1 MLSRPGEF
9 NPNNYGISLLP
20 AMMSDYAKKKKK
32 KKKLVVVKATQ
43 LVVMRR
49 SRVRRSRFSRP
60 LPVTAPAA
68 LVGHLILGKRR
79 PLWVAVAA
87 E

>member
-32 KKKLVVVKATQ
+32 KKKNFRRESKASC
-43 LVVMRR
+43 RHEEKPCEEK
-49 SRVRRSRFSRP
+49 P
-60 LPVTAPAA
+60 LLAA
-68 LVGHLILGKRR
+68 SPRDSTGGPCGPPDFR
-79 PLWVAVAA
+79 
-87 E
+87 